1 MTQVV
6 AKKNNGNTE
15 FMDNLLMFH
24 FEYTS
29 LKKLT
34 IWYIYQIS
42 SGKRWTI

>member
-29 LKKLT
+29 LKNSQYDTFTRSAQVKDEL
-34 IWYIYQIS
+34 
-42 SGKRWTI
+42 